1 MPVWKIDVG
10 HGEDRRTA
18 RRRSRAL
25 PYTSDAI
32 RPSADPRILSSNLCV
47 LVVCGILRFV
57 KHSAKSFL
65 LLLIFSGL
73 SVSSQQLVKSSNTQT
88 NETEFFVSRFKQPE
102 HLNVLQGAMWTVT
115 HDYADFKKM
124 SEKLKTF
131 QTFFEA
137 VGKYESGDPEP
148 LARVGGVKAFKET
161 LSLWLRD
168 DDQAIRSFAAVLIGI
183 SGDKAFAPQL
193 ATLIKERKGGGD
205 DEMMEYDR
213 GRAAFAIGLLGAAEY
228 TPLLVAQL
236 ESTNQYDRSGAMSAL
251 ARFNNATEYAPRVA
265 KLLNREG
272 LGYHDDT
279 SPIHFLVETGTA
291 KNYKSELLQTMIG
304 SIVGEKSEAAMYALV
319 SLNAKEYAPSIAK
332 LLDNRFRKEDGVKA
346 LALLNAT
353 QYSDKIA
360 ALLKDES
367 GLVRAAAALSLG
379 VMKSSKHAKQVA
391 ALLSDTQRYVHDYA
405 AAALLLMG
413 AKEYFKEA
421 YSVMAE
427 AHSKNAYLT
436 DSSFHPF
443 VEDKTRLITEE
454 LKKQLEVAKTA
465 Q

>member
-1 MPVWKIDVG
+1 MKDSV
-10 HGEDRRTA
+10 TT
-18 RRRSRAL
+18 L
-25 PYTSDAI
+25 
-32 RPSADPRILSSNLCV
+32 
-47 LVVCGILRFV
+47 
-57 KHSAKSFL
+57 L
-65 LLLIFSGL
+65 LLLILSGM
-73 SVSSQQLVKSSNTQT
+73 SVSSQQLVKPSDTQP
-88 NETEFFVSRFKQPE
+88 NETEFFIARFKQPE

-148 LARVGGVKAFKET
+148 LAQVGGVKAFKET

-193 ATLIKERKGGGD
+193 ATLIKERKGGD
-205 DEMMEYDR
+205 DEMMVYEK

-236 ESTNQYDRSGAMSAL
+236 ESKNQYDRSGAMSAL
-251 ARFNNATEYAPRVA
+251 ARFNATEHAPRIA

-304 SIVGEKSEAAMYALV
+304 SIDGEKSETAMYALV
-319 SLNAKEYAPSIAK
+319 SLNAKESAPAIAK
-332 LLDNRFRKEDGVKA
+332 LLDNRFRKEDAAKA

-391 ALLSDTQRYVHDYA
+391 ALLSDTQGYVHDYA

-413 AKEYFKEA
+413 AKEYYKEA

-443 VEDKTRLITEE
+443 VENKSRLITEE
-454 LKKQLEVAKTA
+454 LKKQLEVAKAA